1 MSHYG
6 FSFGTS
12 SIRMSVFFLRLG
24 EFSAVTLCQRNNLP
38 LSLCFSFWEP
48 YNVNVSL
55 CDVSRKYLELSS
67 LFLQSF
73 FFFLFSTRLGWVP
86 LPYLRVCWSFPPLH
100 LIQCWIPLGY
110 FFQFSYCILQHCDL
124 YLVLSFTFYFFIDI
138 LTVSIYSF
146 LAFNEHLYDYYLD
159 SLSSKLV
166 ISVS

>member
-73 FFFLFSTRLGWVP
+73 FFSIFYSIGLSSIALSSSLLILSSTSSNPMLNPSRVFFSVQLLHSSALWLIFGTFFYFLFLYWHSHCVHLFFSGIQWTSLWLLLG
-86 LPYLRVCWSFPPLH
+86 
-100 LIQCWIPLGY
+100 
-110 FFQFSYCILQHCDL
+110 
-124 YLVLSFTFYFFIDI
+124 FFI
-138 LTVSIYSF
+138 
-146 LAFNEHLYDYYLD
+146 
-159 SLSSKLV
+159 K
-166 ISVS
+166 